1 MGCWGKIAEA
11 LAEIFVS
18 SLATD
23 KVAEDW
29 MGPMLECYLRR
40 AARAGQGLLVSMPDI
55 GGGQFIEGDYLG
67 TRFISIW
74 IDKN

>member
-29 MGPMLECYLRR
+29 MGPNVRMLFKKGSKGR
-40 AARAGQGLLVSMPDI
+40 P
-55 GGGQFIEGDYLG
+55 G
-67 TRFISIW
+67 TACQHAQHWWWAIY
-74 IDKN
+74 